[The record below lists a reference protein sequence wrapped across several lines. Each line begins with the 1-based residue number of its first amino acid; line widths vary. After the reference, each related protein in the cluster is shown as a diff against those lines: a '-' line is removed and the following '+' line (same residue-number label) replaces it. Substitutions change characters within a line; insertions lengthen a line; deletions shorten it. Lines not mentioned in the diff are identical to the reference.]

1 MSELRTNKIYPRDG
15 LPAGASGGGIV
26 QTVYQ
31 TIEPAVTSTSNT
43 LISAGFS
50 ISITPTSSS
59 NKILVLGNM
68 GGCDK
73 RTNNTYM
80 RVLLYR
86 NGSAIYTPE
95 VQALW
100 TNNTDHSSQTV
111 SFQYLDSPSTTSA
124 VSYDVYISSVGAN
137 SQVSVQ
143 WSGAYSSMTLM
154 EVSG

>member
-15 LPAGASGGGIV
+15 LPAGASGGGII

-31 TIEPAVTSTSNT
+31 NINSTVTSSSST
-43 LISAGFS
+43 LVSAGFS

-80 RVLLYR
+80 NVKLYR

-100 TNNTDHSSQTV
+100 TNNTNNSSQTV
-111 SFQYLDSPSTTSA
+111 SFQYLDSPATTSS

-143 WSGAYSSMTLM
+143 WTNAYSSITLV

>member
-15 LPAGASGGGIV
+15 LPAGASGGIV

-31 TIEPAVTSTSNT
+31 TIEPTVTSTSNT

-80 RVLLYR
+80 RVVLYR

-95 VQALW
+95 SQALW
-100 TNNTDHSSQTV
+100 TNNTDSSSQTV